1 MAFARHIGRGGL
13 GTLQFD
19 VNNDR
24 GHPIPFLGKPAL
36 TALSAAEIA
45 LKMNAI
51 MIPYFGIR
59 QADGLNFDVEVEE
72 PIAHSNPE
80 TMTAEATQRL
90 EAQIKRQPEQWF
102 WIHRRWKNKAGK
114 LSELGSS

>member
-1 MAFARHIGRGGL
+1 M
-13 GTLQFD
+13 
-19 VNNDR
+19 
-24 GHPIPFLGKPAL
+24 

-90 EAQIKRQPEQWF
+90 EAQIKRQPEQCF
-102 WIHRRWKNKAGK
+102 GFTGGGK
-114 LSELGSS
+114 TKLGSYRSWAAPKIGPSVPS